1 MASKKISQLIS
12 SSLPPLSGS
21 TTVVYSGVTHQSTLR
36 TLRQQL
42 VDSGSHV
49 FTGSQTINGDLIVS
63 GTLTAQ
69 QYILSSS
76 ISNITTET
84 ISGSSNFGNTLDDR
98 HNFTGSVNITGSLN
112 LSGSVYLTNYLNVS
126 GSGSFDTLHVGT
138 GDIDLTGDA
147 NQRTVVQVNSSGS
160 INNINIFGNHDYYT
174 QINLKNTNSGSL
186 ASGDIVVTA
195 DNGTEGVHYVDLGI
209 NSSTYNGGVVGN
221 ANDAYL
227 LNVGKDLYLGTVGSA
242 PDHYARLVLF
252 SMNTWDNPQM
262 IIDNTTDENLV
273 MFNTGSVSS
282 GYTYE
287 FSGSAKIVGSL
298 KTTDNLIVG
307 DVTKQF
313 KSITLTSSLANYP
326 TTLYNSIGISVDNG
340 GPHSAGMA
348 VSTYTG
354 VDGTNPVSILYGGGT
369 GSTIDNSN
377 QSILMSQGK
386 VLMVKNTEALGTL
399 LVSGSTTLKNNLI
412 VTGSIRTNEITGSL
426 DWSHIINEPTLVS
439 GSSQIQYSGLTGV
452 PSGLVSGSSQINNL
466 GYAIT
471 GSNTFIGNQ
480 IVSGSI
486 ITSNISG
493 NNNLIIKTSYTG
505 TIVGTDTETATD
517 NQSGA
522 DSLLFVAWISG
533 SGGVDYPSIVNVQPN
548 WSASGPGLSA
558 GATVASTN
566 TVDFG
571 SGMSVYQITLNSG
584 HGLFQTS
591 QTYTFTEPNTTGLI
605 ENNWV
610 FESGSNLIVPT
621 GSNIIGVQN
630 LATTGSNTFNGNQT
644 INGSLIIEGV
654 NEILTIDG
662 GFTGNRNF
670 DYTSGSVYYLT
681 GLTGNGTWNINNVP
695 TTNNL
700 ATTLTFVVNQDSTPY
715 SASAYSINSSA
726 VTVKWVESTVPTGS
740 ANKVDIIGLTA
751 FRVGSSWNVLGS
763 LSSFGS

>member
-12 SSLPPLSGS
+12 SSLPPLSGT

-138 GDIDLTGDA
+138 GDIDLSGAA

-160 INNINIFGNHDYYT
+160 INNINIIGNHDYYT

-209 NSSTYNGGVVGN
+209 NSSTYNGGVVGY

-227 LNVGKDLYLGTVGSA
+227 LNVGKDLYLGTIGGTSHPAKV
-242 PDHYARLVLF
+242 HLF
-252 SMNTWDNPQM
+252 AANKWDNPQ
-262 IIDNTTDENLV
+262 ITIHTASQVT
-273 MFNTGSVSS
+273 FNTS
-282 GYTYE
+282 GFTEGYMYE
-287 FSGSAKIVGSL
+287 FSGSAKVVGS
-298 KTTDNLIVG
+298 VY
-307 DVTKQF
+307 
-313 KSITLTSSLANYP
+313 AN
-326 TTLYNSIGISVDNG
+326 NF
-340 GPHSAGMA
+340 
-348 VSTYTG
+348 
-354 VDGTNPVSILYGGGT
+354 
-369 GSTIDNSN
+369 
-377 QSILMSQGK
+377 
-386 VLMVKNTEALGTL
+386 
-399 LVSGSTTLKNNLI
+399 
-412 VTGSIRTNEITGSL
+412 TGSL
-426 DWSHIINEPTLVS
+426 DWSHIINEPTLIS
-439 GSSQIQYSGLTGV
+439 ASSQISNLGYAITGSNIFVDNQTISGSKYLAVETIQNLSGSLNLITAGGNIEILASNLNVPNGGIITNYNVSATSLTGSLDWSHIINE
-452 PSGLVSGSSQINNL
+452 PTLISASSQISNL

-471 GSNTFIGNQ
+471 GSNTFVGNQ

-493 NNNLIIKTSYTG
+493 NNNLVIKTSYTG

-548 WSASGPGLSA
+548 WTASGPGLSA